1 MMMRKVKAGFVG
13 FGEVNSPPE
22 LIERKV
28 ETARQALEAQG
39 VDLVYTAPV
48 SDDPQG
54 ENEARARRELLRE
67 DFDLLVVCVAG
78 WIPSHSVISV
88 VDHFA
93 HKPMALWGLTGYMD
107 GDRLVTTADQAGTS
121 ALRDPMQALGYRFKY
136 VYDSPDVPSSGAQKV
151 KRFGEVARAA
161 SMLRQSRI
169 GMMGY
174 RDMNLY
180 GTLVDGVSL
189 RRVVGPE
196 VEVFDT
202 LEIVQK
208 MELVNAADVAQL
220 MAELRRDWTFEQPVP
235 DSALDRGIRMYMAVM
250 DKVSER
256 SYQAISLVDVFG
268 VKKLLN
274 FPPAMVLL
282 LLVDKGGVASI
293 PENDGLGAVTQL
305 IVRYLT
311 GQVGAYLEFYE
322 FFSDRLLM
330 GVPDYVPSTIVEG
343 PVRVL
348 PWPGFGGLKD
358 GILDVSKVK
367 TGRVTICRLASRG
380 DCYRMHIV
388 TGQAVAPRKWEE
400 AGWQQPAPQLP
411 SVEVIPDGTVEEF
424 AQQVLSQHYI
434 IAYGDHRRQLA
445 DLCEMLGIEVI

>member
-1 MMMRKVKAGFVG
+1 MTVRKVKAGFVG
-13 FGEVNSPPE
+13 FGEVNSPRD

-28 ETARQALEAQG
+28 ESARKALEAQG

-48 SDDPQG
+48 SDDPRG
-54 ENEARARRELLRE
+54 EDESRARSELAREE
-67 DFDLLVVCVAG
+67 FDLLVVCVAG

-88 VDHFA
+88 IDPFA
-93 HKPMALWGLTGYMD
+93 HKPMALWGLTGYVA

-136 VYDSPDVPSSGAQKV
+136 VYDSPDVPATGAQKV
-151 KRFGEVARAA
+151 KQFAEVARAA
-161 SMLRQSRI
+161 SMLRESRV

-189 RRVVGPE
+189 RRLVGPE

-208 MELVNAADVAQL
+208 MELVKADDVAQM
-220 MAELRRDWTFEQPVP
+220 MAALRREWIFERPVS
-235 DSALDRGIRMYMAVM
+235 DSALERGIRMVLAIM
-250 DKVSER
+250 DKVNER
-256 SYQAISLVDVFG
+256 HYQAVSLVDVFG

-274 FPPAMVLL
+274 FPPAMVLML
-282 LLVDKGGVASI
+282 LADKGDVASI

-330 GVPDYVPSTIVEG
+330 GAPDYVPSAIVEG

-358 GILDVSKVK
+358 GILNVSKVK

-380 DCYRMHIV
+380 DRYRMHIA
-388 TGQAVAPRKWEE
+388 TGQAVTPRKWEE
-400 AGWQQPAPQLP
+400 AGWEQPAPQLP
-411 SVEVIPDGTVEEF
+411 GVEVITDGPVEQF
-424 AQQVLSQHYI
+424 AQQVLGQHYI

-445 DLCEMLGIEVI
+445 DLCQVLGIDVV